1 MDKLKRIIAA
11 NDLDVT
17 KTKYIET
24 INRNGKN
31 IIIVE
36 CDDVKYELDGNTKTE
51 IKKIETDEW
60 KPIAGIHNGSIT
72 YTEEY
77 LEKIKTFNKPR
88 GWHFRPVFVDEENN
102 VYFKGELQQD
112 LRGKY
117 DKDGNLLE
125 E

>member
-11 NDLDVT
+11 NDLDIV

-24 INRNGKN
+24 IVKNGKN
-31 IIIVE
+31 IIVVE
-36 CDDVKYELDGNTKTE
+36 NEGIKYELDGNIKTE
-51 IKKIETDEW
+51 IKKTETITELIEEDYV
-60 KPIAGIHNGSIT
+60 T

-77 LEKIKTFNKPR
+77 LEKIKDLPKPR